1 MNKDYYKT
9 LGVNKNAS
17 KDEIKKAF
25 HKLAHEHH
33 PDKAGGNEAKF
44 KEASEAYNVLSNDQ
58 KRSQYDN
65 FGSGF
70 AGGNAGG
77 QYQGQGGFGG
87 FNGAEGFDF
96 SGFQNS
102 QGFEFDLGD
111 IFGDFFGGG
120 SGGRGRAKTKKGR
133 DISVDLNLTFAE
145 SIFGVKKTIFITKS
159 SKCSECSGSGS
170 KRGTEQVTCRTC
182 DGRGKIKEVKRSIFG
197 TFATERVCD
206 ECMGAGKVPKE
217 KCPKCHGHGV
227 LQKEEEIEVNIPA
240 DVNSGESIRLTG
252 AGESI
257 KGGTSGDLYIK
268 LHIETSNL
276 FVKEGKNLITEL
288 NIKMTDAVLG
298 GNYKMQTLDGE
309 IELKIPEGTNP
320 EDVLRI
326 RGKGVPKGNG
336 DRGDI
341 LVKIKIKT
349 PGRLSGKAK
358 KIFEDLKKEG
368 L

>member
-9 LGVNKNAS
+9 LGVSKSAS

-25 HKLAHEHH
+25 YKLAHEYH

-44 KEASEAYNVLSNDQ
+44 KEASEAYNTLSDDK

-70 AGGNAGG
+70 QGNAGG
-77 QYQGQGGFGG
+77 QYQGGFGG
-87 FNGAEGFDF
+87 FDASQGFDF
-96 SGFQNS
+96 SGFQNG

-120 SGGRGRAKTKKGR
+120 GGGRGRAKAKKGR

-145 SIFGVKKTIFITKS
+145 SIFGVKKSIFLTKT
-159 SKCSECSGSGS
+159 SKCSECGGSGS
-170 KRGTEQVTCRTC
+170 RKGTEQVTCPTC
-182 DGRGKIKEVKRSIFG
+182 NGRGKIKEVRKSFFG

-206 ECMGAGKVPKE
+206 ECLGAGNVPKE
-217 KCPKCHGHGV
+217 KCPKCHGAGI
-227 LQKEEEIEVNIPA
+227 LQKEDEIEVNIPA
-240 DVNSGESIRLTG
+240 DVNTGESIRLTG
-252 AGESI
+252 AGESV
-257 KGGTSGDLYIK
+257 KGGSSGDLYIK
-268 LHIETSNL
+268 LHIEKSNL

-298 GNYKMQTLDGE
+298 GNYKMATLDGE
-309 IELKIPEGTNP
+309 IELKIPEGTSP

-326 RGKGVPKGNG
+326 RGKGVPYGNSQ
-336 DRGDI
+336 RGDI

-349 PGRLSGKAK
+349 PSRLSGKAK

>member
-1 MNKDYYKT
+1 MSKDYYKI
-9 LGVNKNAS
+9 LGVPKTAT

-25 HKLAHEHH
+25 YKLAHEHH

-65 FGSGF
+65 MGSGF
-70 AGGNAGG
+70 QGGSGGG

-87 FNGAEGFDF
+87 AQGFDF
-96 SGFQNS
+96 SGFQNG

-120 SGGRGRAKTKKGR
+120 GGGGRGRAKTKKGR

-159 SKCSECSGSGS
+159 SKCTECAGSGA
-170 KRGTEQVTCRTC
+170 KKGTEHITCRAC
-182 DGRGKIKEVKRSIFG
+182 SGRGKITEMRKSFFG
-197 TFATERVCD
+197 TFANERICD
-206 ECMGAGKVPKE
+206 ECQGAGSVPKE
-217 KCPKCHGHGV
+217 KCPKCHGIGV

-240 DVNSGESIRLTG
+240 DVNTGESIRLTG
-252 AGESI
+252 GGESV
-257 KGGTSGDLYIK
+257 KGGSSGDLYIK
-268 LHIETSNL
+268 LHVEKSNL
-276 FVKEGKNLITEL
+276 FAKEGKNLITEL
-288 NIKMTDAVLG
+288 NVKMTDAVLG
-298 GNYKMQTLDGE
+298 NVYKMQTLDGE
-309 IELKIPEGTNP
+309 IELKIPEGTNA
-320 EDVLRI
+320 EDVLRV
-326 RGKGVPKGNG
+326 RGKGVPKESG

-341 LVKIKIKT
+341 LIKIKIKT
-349 PGRLSGKAK
+349 PSRLSKGAK
-358 KIFEDLKKEG
+358 KIFEDLRKEG